1 MRHSPLF
8 LLVICVLAALL
19 AACGPKDIGT
29 GTSEPDTVPAGVGLR
44 GPGADSMRQ
53 PMTGNNSTQTMLY
66 YFNRPDV
73 MQSMQRSQFNMYMRH
88 MGRDISPE
96 DPAYRAVPRQRSPFR
111 Q

>member
-29 GTSEPDTVPAGVGLR
+29 GTSEPDTVPAGVS
-44 GPGADSMRQ
+44 GADSMRQ

-66 YFNRPDV
+66 YFNRPVV

>member
-29 GTSEPDTVPAGVGLR
+29 GTSEPDTVPAGVS
-44 GPGADSMRQ
+44 GADSMRQ

-96 DPAYRAVPRQRSPFR
+96 DPSYRAVPRQRSPFR